1 MIKDYELHEAL
12 VGLYLN
18 AKSRLEKKRKG
29 VTEWELNILEDIEE
43 KMVDQI
49 SQMLKPAGKIIQF
62 PRKVK
67 KPPNE

>member
-1 MIKDYELHEAL
+1 MVKDYELHEAL

-29 VTEWELNILEDIEE
+29 ATEWELNILEDIEE

-49 SQMLKPAGKIIQF
+49 SQMLKPAGK
-62 PRKVK
+62 
-67 KPPNE
+67 